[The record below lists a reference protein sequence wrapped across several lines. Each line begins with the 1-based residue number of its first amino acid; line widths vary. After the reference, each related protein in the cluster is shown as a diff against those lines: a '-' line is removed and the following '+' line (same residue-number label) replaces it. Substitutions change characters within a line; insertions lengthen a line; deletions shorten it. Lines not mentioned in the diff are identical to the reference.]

1 MEGNTNEH
9 NESAGRNVD
18 GQNGTGDRSP
28 HNRIQN
34 DKATVRL
41 PMLMGI
47 TLAGGMLIG
56 ATFFGGTKSLNS
68 IGRGYTKYR
77 EILQLIENN
86 YVDTVNTDDLVD
98 YSIEKMLEKLDPHTA
113 YMNPQDA
120 VAARSQLEGGFD
132 GIGVEFNIY
141 KDTVYVVTPLAGGP
155 SEAAGIQSGD
165 KIVKVDDKPLAGG
178 KIENSAVFKALRG
191 KRGTPV
197 KLTIL
202 RKNDK
207 VPKDFTIT
215 RDRIPTYSV
224 DAAYMIDAK
233 TGYLKVNRFSET
245 TYDEFKT
252 ALASLK
258 SQGMTQLMMD
268 LRNNPGGYMDR
279 ATSIA
284 DEFIAG
290 NKLLVYTDG
299 KDNRYDRQT
308 YARIA
313 GQFEEGPLI
322 VLVDEGSASASEI
335 VAGALQDHDR
345 ALIAGRRSFG
355 KGLVQMPVQLT
366 DGSEL
371 RLTISRYYTPSGRS
385 IQKPYVM
392 GQEGDY
398 EKDLERRSKRGEYY
412 IADSIKNDPKLK
424 FRTDGGRVVYGGG
437 GITPDY
443 FIPRDSTWQTSYLV
457 QLYGKNIIREFAMEY
472 TSDNHKKLE
481 KMPFD
486 EFDRS
491 VVITD
496 DQLNSL
502 VKDATAE
509 GIKFNEKEFNRS
521 KNYIRNQI
529 KALVARSIYQKK
541 NKAGQNNEFFRVI
554 GQTDDT
560 YQKALKLFDRADKLE
575 HGAMTY
581 NQPEKK

>member
-1 MEGNTNEH
+1 MEEINNGANEP
-9 NESAGRNVD
+9 AGRGSGLPKNK
-18 GQNGTGDRSP
+18 
-28 HNRIQN
+28 IQN
-34 DKATVRL
+34 DRATVRL
-41 PMLMGI
+41 PMLLGI

-56 ATFFGGTKSLNS
+56 ATFFGGTKSLNN

-86 YVDTVNTDDLVD
+86 YVDTVNTDELVD
-98 YSIEKMLEKLDPHTA
+98 YSIEKMLEKLDPHTV
-113 YMNPQDA
+113 YINPQDA
-120 VAARSQLEGGFD
+120 VAARDQLGGGFD

-155 SEAAGIQSGD
+155 SEAVGIQSGD
-165 KIVKVDDKPLAGG
+165 KIIKVDDKPLSGP
-178 KIENSAVFKALRG
+178 KLENGAVFKALRG
-191 KRGTPV
+191 KRGTDV

-202 RKNDK
+202 RKGDK
-207 VPKDFTIT
+207 QPKEFTVT

-233 TGYLKVNRFSET
+233 TGYIKVNRFSET

-252 ALASLK
+252 ALASLRAK
-258 SQGMTQLMMD
+258 GMTQLMMD

-279 ATSIA
+279 ATNIA
-284 DEFIAG
+284 DEFISG

-299 KDNRYDRQT
+299 KDNRYDRKT
-308 YARIA
+308 FARIT
-313 GQFEEGPLI
+313 GQFEEGPLV

-355 KGLVQMPVQLT
+355 KGLVQMPVTLS

-385 IQKPYVM
+385 IQKPYIH

-398 EKDLERRSKRGEYY
+398 EKDLEKRSKRGEYY

-424 FRTDGGRVVYGGG
+424 FKTDGGRVVYGGG

-443 FIPRDSTWQTSYLV
+443 FIPRDSTWQTPYLIK
-457 QLYGKNIIREFAMEY
+457 LYGKNIIREFAMEY
-472 TSDNHKKLE
+472 GNDNRKKLE

-486 EFDRS
+486 EFDRT
-491 VVITD
+491 VTITD
-496 DQLNSL
+496 EQLNRL
-502 VKDATAE
+502 VKNATDE
-509 GIKFNEKEFNRS
+509 GIKFNEKEFARS

-529 KALVARSIYQKK
+529 KALVARSLYQKN
-541 NKAGQNNEFFRVI
+541 NKSGQNNEFFRVI
-554 GQTDDT
+554 GQTDET

-575 HGAMTY
+575 HGAMSY
-581 NQPEKK
+581 NEK

>member
-1 MEGNTNEH
+1 MKD
-9 NESAGRNVD
+9 ESNDINKPAGREFD
-18 GQNGTGDRSP
+18 GPKNG
-28 HNRIQN
+28 IQN
-34 DKATVRL
+34 DRATVRL

-47 TLAGGMLIG
+47 TLVGGMLIG

-68 IGRGYTKYR
+68 LGRGYTKYR

-86 YVDTVNTDDLVD
+86 YVDTVNTDELVD

-120 VAARSQLEGGFD
+120 IAARSQLEGGFD

-155 SEAAGIQSGD
+155 SETAGILSGD
-165 KIVKVDDKPLAGG
+165 KIIKVDDKLLGG
-178 KIENSAVFKALRG
+178 AKLENSAVFKTLRG
-191 KRGTPV
+191 KRGTQV

-202 RKNDK
+202 RKGDK
-207 VPKDFTIT
+207 QPKEFTIT

-224 DAAYMIDAK
+224 DASYMIDAK
-233 TGYLKVNRFSET
+233 TGYIKVNRFSET

-258 SQGMTQLMMD
+258 SQGMTQLMLD

-279 ATSIA
+279 ATNML
-284 DEFIAG
+284 DEFISG

-308 YARIA
+308 HARFT
-313 GQFEEGPLI
+313 GQFEEGPLV
-322 VLVDEGSASASEI
+322 VLIDEGSASASEI
-335 VAGALQDHDR
+335 VSGALQDHDR

-355 KGLVQMPVQLT
+355 KGLVQMPVTLS

-385 IQKPYVM
+385 IQKPYVP

-398 EKDLERRSKRGEYY
+398 EKDLELRSKRGEYY

-424 FRTDGGRVVYGGG
+424 FKTDGGRIVYGGG

-443 FIPRDSTWQTSYLV
+443 FIPRDSSWQTPYLV
-457 QLYGKNIIREFAMEY
+457 QLYGKNIVREFAMEY
-472 TSDNHKKLE
+472 TNENRKKLE

-486 EFDRS
+486 EFDRT
-491 VVITD
+491 VTIGD
-496 DQLNSL
+496 EQLNRL
-502 VKDATAE
+502 IEIATDE
-509 GIKFNEKEFNRS
+509 GIKFNEKEYNRS
-521 KNYIRNQI
+521 KSYIRTQV
-529 KALVARSIYQKK
+529 KALVARSVYQKN
-541 NKAGQNNEFFRVI
+541 NKSGQNNEFFRVI
-554 GQTDDT
+554 SQNDET

-575 HGAMTY
+575 HGSMSY
-581 NQPEKK
+581 NQK

>member
-1 MEGNTNEH
+1 MESEERFNTNPT
-9 NESAGRNVD
+9 
-18 GQNGTGDRSP
+18 GQKGTRSEIK
-28 HNRIQN
+28 NS
-34 DKATVRL
+34 KATVRL
-41 PMLMGI
+41 PMLLGI

-56 ATFFGGTKSLNS
+56 ATFFGGTKSLNN

-86 YVDTVNTDDLVD
+86 YVDTVNTDELVD
-98 YSIEKMLEKLDPHTA
+98 FSITKMLEKLDPHTA

-165 KIVKVDDKPLAGG
+165 KIIKVDETALAGK

-207 VPKDFTIT
+207 EPKVFTIT

-224 DAAYMIDAK
+224 DAAYMVDGK
-233 TGYLKVNRFSET
+233 TGYIKVNRFSET

-252 ALASLK
+252 ALTALK
-258 SQGMTQLMMD
+258 AQGMTQLLMD

-290 NKLLVYTDG
+290 NKMLVYTDG

-308 YARIA
+308 FARIA

-322 VLVDEGSASASEI
+322 VLLDEGSASASEI

-355 KGLVQMPVQLT
+355 KGLVQMPVTLS

-385 IQKPYVM
+385 IQKPYVP

-398 EKDLERRSKRGEYY
+398 EKDLEQRSKRGEYY

-424 FRTDGGRVVYGGG
+424 FKTDGGRVVYGGG

-457 QLYGKNIIREFAMEY
+457 RLYGKNIIREFAMEY
-472 TSDNHKKLE
+472 TNDNRKKLE
-481 KMPFD
+481 KMPFA

-491 VVITD
+491 VVIND
-496 DQLNSL
+496 EELAKL

-509 GIKFNEKEFNRS
+509 GIKFNEKEYNRS
-521 KNYIRNQI
+521 KNYIRTQI
-529 KALVARSIYQKK
+529 KALVARAIYQKN
-541 NKAGQNNEFFRVI
+541 NKGGQNNEFFRVI
-554 GQTDDT
+554 GESDDT

-575 HGAMTY
+575 HGTFTY
-581 NQPEKK
+581 NAPEKK

>member
-1 MEGNTNEH
+1 MENQNSTTNNH
-9 NESAGRNVD
+9 NEPEHTPSG
-18 GQNGTGDRSP
+18 P
-28 HNRIQN
+28 IQN
-34 DKATVRL
+34 SKAVVRL
-41 PMLMGI
+41 PMLLGVA
-47 TLAGGMLIG
+47 LAGGMLIG
-56 ATFFGGTKSLNS
+56 ATFFGGTKSMNT

-86 YVDTVNTDDLVD
+86 YVDSVNTDDLVD

-120 VAARSQLEGGFD
+120 IAARSQLEGGFD

-155 SEAAGIQSGD
+155 SETAGILSGD
-165 KIVKVDDKPLAGG
+165 KIVKVDDTPLAGG
-178 KIENSAVFKALRG
+178 KIENSMVFKALRG

-202 RKNDK
+202 RRAEKEPK
-207 VPKDFTIT
+207 VFTIT

-224 DAAYMIDAK
+224 DAAYMVDAK
-233 TGYLKVNRFSET
+233 TGYIKVNRFSET
-245 TYDEFKT
+245 TYDEFKN

-258 SQGMTQLMMD
+258 KQGMTQLMMD

-279 ATSIA
+279 ATSVA
-284 DEFIAG
+284 DEFISG
-290 NKLLVYTDG
+290 NKMLVYTDG

-313 GQFEEGPLI
+313 GQFEEGPLV
-322 VLVDEGSASASEI
+322 VLMDEGSASASEI

-355 KGLVQMPVQLT
+355 KGLVQMPVQLS

-392 GQEGDY
+392 GHEGDY
-398 EKDLERRSKRGEYY
+398 EKDLEQRSKRGEYY

-424 FRTDGGRVVYGGG
+424 FKTEHGRTVYGGG

-443 FIPRDSTWQTSYLV
+443 FIPRDSTWQTAYLV
-457 QLYGKNIIREFAMEY
+457 QLYGKNLIREFAMEY
-472 TSDNHKKLE
+472 ANDNRKKLE
-481 KMPFD
+481 KLPFAD
-486 EFDRS
+486 FDRVATIS
-491 VVITD
+491 D
-496 DQLNSL
+496 EQMAKL

-509 GIKFNEKEFNRS
+509 GVKFNEKEYNRS
-521 KNYIRNQI
+521 KNYIRTQI
-529 KALVARSIYQKK
+529 KALVARYVYQKG
-541 NKAGQNNEFFRVI
+541 NTGGQNNEFFKVL
-554 GQTDDT
+554 GESDDT
-560 YQKALKLFDRADKLE
+560 YQKALKLFDRADKLA
-575 HGAMTY
+575 HGEVTY

>member
-1 MEGNTNEH
+1 MNKDH
-9 NESAGRNVD
+9 NFDSEPV
-18 GQNGTGDRSP
+18 GQKGDRP
-28 HNRIQN
+28 IQN
-34 DKATVRL
+34 SKTMIRL
-41 PMLMGI
+41 PMLLGI
-47 TLAGGMLIG
+47 TLTGGMLIG
-56 ATFFGGTKSLNS
+56 ATFFGGAKSLNT

-98 YSIEKMLEKLDPHTA
+98 YSIEKMLQKLDPHTA

-141 KDTVYVVTPLAGGP
+141 KDTVYVVTPMSGGP
-155 SEAAGIQSGD
+155 SETAGILSGD
-165 KIVKVDDKPLAGG
+165 KIIRVDDTPLAGG
-178 KIENSAVFKALRG
+178 KIENTMVYKALRG

-197 KLTIL
+197 QMTIL
-202 RKNDK
+202 RKGEKQPK
-207 VPKDFTIT
+207 VFTVT
-215 RDRIPTYSV
+215 RDRISTYSV
-224 DAAYMIDAK
+224 DACYMVDAK

-258 SQGMTQLMMD
+258 AQGMTQLMMD

-308 YARIA
+308 HARIA
-313 GQFEEGPLI
+313 GQFEEGALI
-322 VLVDEGSASASEI
+322 VLIDEGSASASEI

-355 KGLVQMPVQLT
+355 KGLVQMPVQLS

-398 EKDLERRSKRGEYY
+398 EKDLEKRSKRGEYY
-412 IADSIKNDPKLK
+412 VADSIKNDPKLK
-424 FRTDGGRVVYGGG
+424 FKTDGGRVVYGGG

-443 FIPRDSTWQTSYLV
+443 FIPRDSSWQTPYLI
-457 QLYGKNIIREFAMEY
+457 QLYGKSIIREFAMEY
-472 TSDNHKKLE
+472 ANDNRAKLE
-481 KMPFD
+481 KMSFADFARTITISD
-486 EFDRS
+486 EQMNR
-491 VVITD
+491 
-496 DQLNSL
+496 L

-509 GIKFNEKEFNRS
+509 GVKFNEKEYNRS
-521 KNYIRNQI
+521 KNYIRTQI
-529 KALVARSIYQKK
+529 KALVARNIYQKK
-541 NKAGQNNEFFRVI
+541 NKAGQSNEFFQVI
-554 GQTDDT
+554 GESDDT
-560 YQKALKLFDRADKLE
+560 YQKALKLFDRAGKLE
-575 HGAMTY
+575 SGTFTY
-581 NQPEKK
+581 NAAERK

>member
-1 MEGNTNEH
+1 MEGDSNATNKPGGHE
-9 NESAGRNVD
+9 VD
-18 GQNGTGDRSP
+18 GRG
-28 HNRIQN
+28 NRIQN
-34 DKATVRL
+34 DKTTVRI
-41 PMLMGI
+41 PMLLGI

-56 ATFFGGTKSLNS
+56 ATFFGGAKSMNN
-68 IGRGYTKYR
+68 IGKGYAKYR

-86 YVDTVNTDDLVD
+86 YVDSVNTDELVD
-98 YSIEKMLEKLDPHTA
+98 YSITKMLEKLDPHTA

-155 SEAAGIQSGD
+155 SESAGIQSGD
-165 KIVKVDDKPLAGG
+165 KIIKVDDKALATGG

-191 KRGTPV
+191 KRGTDV

-202 RKNDK
+202 RKGDK
-207 VPKDFTIT
+207 QSKEFTVT

-233 TGYLKVNRFSET
+233 TGYIKINRFSET

-252 ALASLK
+252 AMASLK
-258 SQGMTQLMMD
+258 AKGMTQLMMD

-279 ATSIA
+279 ATNIA
-284 DEFIAG
+284 DEFISG

-299 KDNRYDRQT
+299 KDNRYDRKT
-308 YARIA
+308 MAHIA
-313 GQFEEGPLI
+313 GQFEEGPLV
-322 VLVDEGSASASEI
+322 VLIDEGSASASEI
-335 VAGALQDHDR
+335 VSGALQDHDR

-355 KGLVQMPVQLT
+355 KGLVQMPVQLS

-385 IQKPYVM
+385 IQKPYVP
-392 GQEGDY
+392 GHEGDY
-398 EKDLERRSKRGEYY
+398 EKDLELRSKRGEYY

-424 FRTDGGRVVYGGG
+424 FKTDGGRVVYGGG

-443 FIPRDSTWQTSYLV
+443 FIPRDSTWQTAYLV

-472 TSDNHKKLE
+472 ANDNRKKLE
-481 KMPFD
+481 KVPFE
-486 EFDRS
+486 EFDRT
-491 VVITD
+491 VTIND
-496 DQLNSL
+496 EQMNRL

-509 GIKFNEKEFNRS
+509 GIKFNEKEYNRS
-521 KNYIRNQI
+521 KNYLKNQI
-529 KALVARSIYQKK
+529 KALVARSIYQKN
-541 NKAGQNNEFFRVI
+541 NKGGQNNEFFRVI
-554 GQTDDT
+554 SQTDDT
-560 YQKALKLFDRADKLE
+560 YQKALKLFDRANKLE

-581 NQPEKK
+581 NQK